1 MLARWL
7 SLIYYPTLNQPEKAV
22 FQDTIRD
29 MIAEG
34 IVRPVRD
41 TIMLTQKGVE
51 KIYHHGEILRP
62 H

>member
-1 MLARWL
+1 MVEFDLL
-7 SLIYYPTLNQPEKAV
+7 SYPESAGKGR
-22 FQDTIRD
+22 FSTIRD

>member
-1 MLARWL
+1 
-7 SLIYYPTLNQPEKAV
+7 
-22 FQDTIRD
+22 

-34 IVRPVRD
+34 IVMPVRD